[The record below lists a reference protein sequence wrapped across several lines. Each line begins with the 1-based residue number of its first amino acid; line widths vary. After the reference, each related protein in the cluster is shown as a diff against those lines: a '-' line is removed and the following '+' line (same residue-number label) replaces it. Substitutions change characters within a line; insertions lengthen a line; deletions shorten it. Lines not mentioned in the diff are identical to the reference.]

1 MLVVDEYQDLGVALH
16 RIVKRLAFD
25 GGVRLFAV
33 GDADQ
38 SIYGFTGADGALLI
52 ELAARSDIEPVQLQ
66 LNYRSGA
73 GIVTASEMALEKPE
87 AIKRA
92 ILRDK
97 RPSNSYCAR
106 VVWQIRLRTPS
117 RRSFRRP

>member
-1 MLVVDEYQDLGVALH
+1 M
-16 RIVKRLAFD
+16 
-25 GGVRLFAV
+25 
-33 GDADQ
+33 
-38 SIYGFTGADGALLI
+38 IYGADGALLM
-52 ELAARSDIEPVQLQ
+52 ELAARRAIEPVQLQ

-73 GIVTASEMALEKPE
+73 GIVTGVGRWRFEKPE

-97 RPSNSYCAR
+97 RPSNLSCAWR
-106 VVWQIRLRTPS
+106 YEWTLRTPS